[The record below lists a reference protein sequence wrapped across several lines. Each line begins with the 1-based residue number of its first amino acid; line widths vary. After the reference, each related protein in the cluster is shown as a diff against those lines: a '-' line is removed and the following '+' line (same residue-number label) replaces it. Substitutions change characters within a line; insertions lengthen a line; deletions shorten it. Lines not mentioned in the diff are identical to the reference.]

1 MRICLLLRELC
12 RYLPP
17 IKLSAMSCEVSFE
30 ISVLLQI
37 IIWHLEEILPGV
49 ILMPVSN
56 LSESG
61 EAATSMSCQ
70 NVTCQYWRCFAYDK
84 YYQPLY
90 TAAIPWNIDANTR
103 QLDDKHASK
112 PKSRKLE
119 VMSREVADVH
129 KTSESIPQ
137 NKAKSKQQQWLIPWW
152 WINKK

>member
-1 MRICLLLRELC
+1 MICLLLRVAC

-17 IKLSAMSCEVSFE
+17 MKSSAVSCEVSRE
-30 ISVLLQI
+30 ISVLLQ

-61 EAATSMSCQ
+61 EAATSISCQ

-103 QLDDKHASK
+103 QLEINTQANQRAGSSRWCQGRWPTSTKHQN
-112 PKSRKLE
+112 PF
-119 VMSREVADVH
+119 H
-129 KTSESIPQ
+129 KTKLKASSNNDWHHDDESTR
-137 NKAKSKQQQWLIPWW
+137 SSW
-152 WINKK
+152 